1 MDRDFRTLDA
11 IVLAVVSIALVALI
25 LLARGTPDHS
35 RYDDAPV
42 TSRVEIVA

>member
-1 MDRDFRTLDA
+1 MDREVQATDA
-11 IVLAVVSIALVALI
+11 IVGAIVAIAIILLI

>member
-1 MDRDFRTLDA
+1 MDREYQALDA
-11 IVLAVVSIALVALI
+11 IVLAVVAIAIVALI

-42 TSRVEIVA
+42 TSRIEIVA